1 MSSGDPNRQAR
12 YIKDAGHQI
21 GSFAAKAITELK
33 LPSPTPDRA
42 ALAGGVA
49 VLAWSSGTLFLT
61 SLLAHAKTLPKDE
74 YALLS
79 QYVRTAVIFGT
90 SECYACLS
98 SQLIE
103 MLLSRSRLVHY
114 WPSATRACARRA
126 CDKPTVLSYA
136 RYEYPRFRTARQILR
151 LVLRVL

>member
-1 MSSGDPNRQAR
+1 MLERAPQHNLRLLALNLPDYPGSTPNSQRDLDDMGSGDPNRQAR

-33 LPSPTPDRA
+33 LPAPTPDRA
-42 ALAGGVA
+42 AGGVA
-49 VLAWSSGTLFLT
+49 ILAWSSGTLFLT

-90 SECYACLS
+90 SECYAYS
-98 SQLIE
+98 VIS
-103 MLLSRSRLVHY
+103 
-114 WPSATRACARRA
+114 T
-126 CDKPTVLSYA
+126 D
-136 RYEYPRFRTARQILR
+136 
-151 LVLRVL
+151 